1 LWKSSEYARK
11 FEFVRKSVQ
20 NRRRIAAECVRTRQC
35 IDAVV
40 CTRVG
45 LAKVCLLVRTLLD
58 KEHPHPLIV
67 LTGDLNDGPG
77 ADFFEV
83 RMSLC
88 ARVGGDRVHLRAG
101 CVCYV

>member
-1 LWKSSEYARK
+1 MLLFVRALGWRK
-11 FEFVRKSVQ
+11 F
-20 NRRRIAAECVRTRQC
+20 AY
-35 IDAVV
+35 
-40 CTRVG
+40 
-45 LAKVCLLVRTLLD
+45 LRTLLD